1 MIQMIDQEDH
11 RGGFGDPALPAAGW
25 GRIAEASV
33 DFGCCNAE
41 KK

>member
-1 MIQMIDQEDH
+1 MIQQGDSH
-11 RGGFGDPALPAAGW
+11 GGFGDPAPPSAGW

-33 DFGCCNAE
+33 DFGYFNRE